1 MLDRS
6 TCNLFDPDEPAGDP
20 DTDIG
25 EGRVRVTPRPAAR
38 QARPRRTPKVRPA
51 AAGTAGGV
59 ERRVR
64 SLLLR
69 ARPFARYLPVAVFVL
84 ILLARS
90 GGNSIPV
97 PSVTGTQ
104 NAPSPALTR
113 PSAQPRAKTARSAV
127 PGRPGRLRRSHTTRV
142 TAASQT
148 HGRAAHPTAVRGT
161 RASAAPVTQSTS
173 ALPVTVTQA
182 PSPPPVQAAVA
193 PARASGE
200 EFTFER

>member
-6 TCNLFDPDEPAGDP
+6 THNLFDPDEPAGDP

-25 EGRVRVTPRPAAR
+25 DGRVRVTPRPAAR
-38 QARPRRTPKVRPA
+38 QARPRRRPKIRPA
-51 AAGTAGGV
+51 ATGTAGGV

-64 SLLLR
+64 SLLAR
-69 ARPFARYLPVAVFVL
+69 ARPFARYLPVAVFML

-90 GGNSIPV
+90 GGNSIPA
-97 PSVTGTQ
+97 PSVTDTQ
-104 NAPSPALTR
+104 STASPALIR
-113 PSAQPRAKTARSAV
+113 PSAQPRAKTVRSAV
-127 PGRPGRLRRSHTTRV
+127 PGGPGRLRRSHTTRV
-142 TAASQT
+142 TAASHT
-148 HGRAAHPTAVRGT
+148 HGRAAHPVTTHDT
-161 RASAAPVTQSTS
+161 RTSAAPVTQSTS

-182 PSPPPVQAAVA
+182 PSPPPAQVAVA